1 MKRTFCYS
9 ALFILTLGL
18 WLLPAKAQVGEGI
31 TIDYPH
37 IAKPK
42 LVESKGTVTVTF
54 RMVIPADNFRQNQMI
69 SMVPVLK
76 NNAGE
81 VSLTPITVT
90 GERKALSDK
99 RKRFLGGYDM
109 AMRMTVVQGQMGMMD
124 YTARVPYAQ
133 WMGRGDLALFLDQS
147 KVGYRKT
154 EYLGRIPLPIEGVDE
169 TEKLTISHA
178 ELQANAFDTLDFFS
192 RFCQLLNDENF
203 SGARSLY
210 DSISP
215 ADSML
220 SRMRGLLDNKYFCG
234 WIGGP
239 IILNPNNKIILVQVM
254 ADTVAQSATRRLA
267 NTETFVADK
276 QQFWT
281 DRNSLKRDEN
291 MLAIYFRT
299 GYNVL
304 EPNFMSN
311 GETINRI
318 LHAVKVIRQDP
329 NARLVGIRIIGQS
342 SPEGGELLNEALSRR
357 RANNL
362 KLYLMSQ
369 TGLPQENF
377 SIDGIGAA
385 WAELRYLVEKDPFI
399 THKREIISAIDE
411 VPFST
416 ANDVLAYMKQRWPA
430 DAGYMQRSLFP
441 LLRNATFLK
450 VYFEEKVDPQEYTFS
465 EAIRLLNAGDYA
477 KALPL
482 LESLKKEERTW
493 IPLAVCYAMTGKKS
507 EADYYLARMALKSM
521 TDKASQQ

>member
-1 MKRTFCYS
+1 MKRTQCLLIS
-9 ALFILTLGL
+9 LMLSLGVI
-18 WLLPAKAQVGEGI
+18 PATAQVGEGI

-42 LVESKGTVTVTF
+42 LVENKGTVTVTF
-54 RMVIPADNFRQNQMI
+54 QMIIPADNFRQNQMI

-90 GERKALSDK
+90 GARKALSDK

-109 AMRMTVVQGQMGMMD
+109 AMRMTVVQGQEGMMN
-124 YTARVPYAQ
+124 YTAKVPYSQ
-133 WMGRGDLALFLDQS
+133 WMSNGELALFLDQS

-154 EYLGRIPLPIEGVDE
+154 EYLGRIPLPIEGMDE
-169 TEKLTISHA
+169 SEGLSIAHSG
-178 ELQANAFDTLDFFS
+178 EVANAFDTLDFYS
-192 RFCQLLNDENF
+192 RFCQLLDNENF
-203 SGARSLY
+203 AGARSLY
-210 DSISP
+210 DSINPS
-215 ADSML
+215 DSML
-220 SRMRGLLDNKYFCG
+220 QRLRGLLDNKYFCG
-234 WIGGP
+234 WIGSP
-239 IILNPNNKIILVQVM
+239 IVLSPNSKIILVQVD
-254 ADTVAQSATRRLA
+254 ADTVAQSATRQLA
-267 NTETFVADK
+267 NQESFIADK

-281 DRNSLKRDEN
+281 DRNSLKRDDH

-304 EPNFMSN
+304 ETNFMSN
-311 GETINRI
+311 GETIDRI
-318 LHAVKVIRQDP
+318 LHAVQVIRQDP
-329 NARLVGIRIIGQS
+329 KARLVGIRIIGQS

-399 THKREIISAIDE
+399 THKKEIISAIDE
-411 VPFST
+411 VPFSS
-416 ANDVLAYMKQRWPA
+416 ANEILNYMKQRWPA

-450 VYFEEKVDPQEYTFS
+450 IYFEEKIAPQEYTFS
-465 EAIRLLNAGDYA
+465 EAIRLLNSGDYA

-482 LESLKKEERTW
+482 LESMKTEERAW

-521 TDKASQQ
+521 TDKATQQQ

>member
-1 MKRTFCYS
+1 MMKHTPRYS
-9 ALFILTLGL
+9 ILFYLVFVLCVI
-18 WLLPAKAQVGEGI
+18 PAQAQVGNGI

-37 IAKPK
+37 ISKPK
-42 LVESKGTVTVTF
+42 LIEKNGRVTVSF
-54 RMVIPADNFRQNQMI
+54 KMMIPADNFRQNQMI

-76 NNAGE
+76 NTDGE

-90 GERKALSDK
+90 GARKALSDK

-109 AMRMTVVQGQMGMMD
+109 AMRMTVVQGKEGILN
-124 YTARVPYAQ
+124 YTAHVPYAQ

-154 EYLGRIPLPIEGVDE
+154 EYLGRIPLQIDGTDE
-169 TEKLTISHA
+169 HPGLNLTF
-178 ELQANAFDTLDFFS
+178 ANQNNTDTLDFFS
-192 RFCQLLNDENF
+192 RFCQLLSNENF
-203 SGARSLY
+203 AEARALF
-210 DSISP
+210 DRISP
-215 ADSML
+215 SDSML
-220 SRMRGLLDNKYFCG
+220 NRLRGLLDNKYFCG
-234 WIGGP
+234 WVGGP
-239 IILNPNNKIILVQVM
+239 IILSPDNKIILIQVLV
-254 ADTVAQSATRRLA
+254 DTVRQSATRQLA
-267 NTETFVADK
+267 TQETFVADK
-276 QQFWT
+276 EQFWL

-304 EPNFMSN
+304 EPNYMNN
-311 GETINRI
+311 GETIDRI
-318 LHAVKVIRQDP
+318 LHAIQVIRQDP

-450 VYFEEKVDPQEYTFS
+450 VYFEEKIDPQEYTFS

>member
-1 MKRTFCYS
+1 MKHTFCYS

-220 SRMRGLLDNKYFCG
+220 SRMRGLLDNKYFCD
-234 WIGGP
+234 WIGSDIIMTP
-239 IILNPNNKIILVQVM
+239 NDSIILLQVIT
-254 ADTVAQSATRRLA
+254 DTIPQSKTRQLA
-267 NTETFVADK
+267 NQESFVADK
-276 QQFWT
+276 NQFWI

-291 MLAIYFRT
+291 MMAIYFRT

-304 EPNFMSN
+304 ELDYMSN
-311 GETINRI
+311 RNSINRI
-318 LHAVKVIRQDP
+318 LRAIQVIRQDP